1 MPLHRHVPREMRE
14 FHLDQLLGVDRP
26 MPVPTGAHGLGQ
38 HHAGGVHSLED
49 ALQVYSPRDLPDE
62 DRGKPFGTQL
72 LVHAEEVDL
81 HHLLGLGVN
90 ANMGRHRRDEANK
103 FVALSNPHLEKKYL
117 QLLFPSREE

>member
-14 FHLDQLLGVDRP
+14 FHLDQLLGVDRS

-38 HHAGGVHSLED
+38 HHAGSVHSLED
-49 ALQVYSPRDLPDE
+49 ALQVHSPRDLPDE
-62 DRGKPFGTQL
+62 DRGKSFGTQL

-90 ANMGRHRRDEANK
+90 ANMGRHRRDEAN
-103 FVALSNPHLEKKYL
+103 
-117 QLLFPSREE
+117 

>member
-38 HHAGGVHSLED
+38 HHASSVHSLED
-49 ALQVYSPRDLPDE
+49 ALQVHSPRDLPDE

-72 LVHAEEVDL
+72 FVHAEEVDL

-103 FVALSNPHLEKKYL
+103 FVALSYPHLEKKYL
-117 QLLFPSREE
+117 QPLFSRK